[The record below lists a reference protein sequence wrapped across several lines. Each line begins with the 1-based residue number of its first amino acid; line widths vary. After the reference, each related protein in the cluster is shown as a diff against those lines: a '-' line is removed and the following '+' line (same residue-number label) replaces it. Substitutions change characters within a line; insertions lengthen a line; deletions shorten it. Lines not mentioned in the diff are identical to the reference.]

1 MMSPLMKLQSC
12 SHEKDVAELLKRGQ
26 WPGLAPAEMR
36 THVAGCASC
45 RDLASVTQAFQQER
59 AAASMKARLESP
71 GVLWWRAQLRKRNAA
86 LKQVNR
92 PVVAAQVFAVGLG
105 LAAALACLALAS
117 QSGSGWLRPVAE
129 LPSALHIPEMLPPTW
144 QNTPAPWLV
153 LLTIAVLA
161 VMGGVFVYKASEER

>member
-1 MMSPLMKLQSC
+1 MTIRSC

-36 THVAGCASC
+36 VHVTECASC
-45 RDLASVTQAFQQER
+45 RDLTAVAQAFQKER
-59 AAASMKARLESP
+59 VVASAMARLESP

-92 PVVAAQVFAVGLG
+92 PMVAAQVFAVVLG
-105 LAAALACLALAS
+105 VIAILACLALAGR
-117 QSGSGWLRPVAE
+117 SGSGWIKPVAE
-129 LPSALHIPEMLPPTW
+129 LPSALHISAMLPETW

-153 LLTIAVLA
+153 LLTIAALA